1 VGGGAAR
8 VRILVTGG
16 GGFIGGAVVRQ
27 LVARCDRVRS
37 LSRGDYPELAAR
49 GVEVRRGDLADQ
61 EAVAAAAEGCDAVVH
76 VAAKAGVW
84 GRWEDY
90 HRPNVVGT
98 ETVLAA
104 CRAQGVPR
112 LVFTSSP
119 SVVHGGGD
127 LEGVDESLPYPT
139 RYSTHYPATK
149 ALAEQAVLA
158 ADGDGL
164 STVAL
169 RPHLVWGPGD
179 NHLLPGLVARARA
192 GRLALPG
199 RGDNLVDTTWIEDAA
214 AAHLLALD
222 RLEPG
227 APCAGRAYFISQGEP
242 WPLRRMVVGLL
253 EAAGAPAEPRQVPVW
268 AGLALGGILEVA
280 WAAARRPTEPPLTR
294 FLVRQLSTA
303 HWYDIGAARRDLGYE
318 PSVTVEEG
326 LRRLASELSE

>member
-1 VGGGAAR
+1 M
-8 VRILVTGG
+8 RILVTGG

-27 LVARCDRVRS
+27 LVARGDRVRS
-37 LSRGDYPELAAR
+37 LSRGDYPELEAL
-49 GVEVRRGDLADQ
+49 GVEVRRGDLADR
-61 EAVAAAAEGCDAVVH
+61 EAVSAAAQGCDAVVH

-84 GRWEDY
+84 GCWEDY

-98 ETVLAA
+98 EAVIAA
-104 CRAQGVPR
+104 CRDQGVPR

-127 LEGVDESLPYPT
+127 LEGVDESLPYPS

-149 ALAEQAVLA
+149 ALAERAVLA

-179 NHLLPGLVARARA
+179 NHLLPGLVARAQA

-199 RGDNLVDTTWIEDAA
+199 SGDNLVDTTWIEDAA

-222 RLEPG
+222 RLAPG

-253 EAAGAPAEPRQVPVW
+253 HAAGAPAEPRRVPVW
-268 AGLALGGILEVA
+268 AGLALGGLLEVA
-280 WAAARRPTEPPLTR
+280 WAATRRPSEPPLTR